1 MKLTQEIKTTTIKLK
16 YFSKPISFIL
26 SAIFFVTFTSFTLVT
41 GLLDRDE
48 DSLPDWSQLNPYTD
62 GYEGTRTLELYEFLQ
77 NTPGLP
83 ERKEVIVAVI
93 DSGFD
98 IEHPGLKDN
107 IWVNEAEVNGIEG
120 VDDDGN
126 GYIDDYHGW
135 NFLGE
140 TKYLNL
146 EVTRE
151 LKRLKN
157 ARTPLN
163 DEYFVRVMEYYE
175 EEKSDTE
182 NTYELL
188 ESIEGTIDKAM
199 KTIKEGGFN
208 MEFSKLRDQLD
219 LMDGKYKA
227 AAVTLLTMESLFG
240 VKPDQIKQL
249 KDEYKIKME
258 VLFDTTDT
266 HILVGDNPNIL
277 DEKGYGNNVLL
288 LSDKETHGTHVAGTI
303 ASTIPGIGQATFA
316 KIMCLRA
323 VPNEGDERDKDIGN
337 AIRYAVDNGASII
350 NMSAGKYFSVNPE
363 YVSEAISYA
372 NEKGVLFVVS
382 SGNEGLNL
390 SEVQNFP
397 RKYFVEDGEI
407 VTIPNVIVV
416 GASSWMKTWSKDKD
430 PDNLTMG
437 FDLAASFSNYS
448 DEVVDI
454 FAPGVEI
461 NSTVPDG
468 KFERLSGTSMA
479 SPQVAGI
486 AAIIKAYFPE
496 LTPTEIKKVIKSS
509 ARKYP
514 GLQVRIRNSNQLVDF
529 STLSISGGVID
540 VMNIFESLL
549 VRQN

>member
-1 MKLTQEIKTTTIKLK
+1 MEIKPALNKLK
-16 YFSKPISFIL
+16 HLNKPIGFFI
-26 SAIFFVTFTSFTLVT
+26 AILLFVTFTSFTLVS
-41 GLLDRDE
+41 GLLDKDE

-62 GYEGTRTLELYEFLQ
+62 GFEGTRTLELYEFLE

-83 ERKEVIVAVI
+83 ERTEVIVAVI

-107 IWVNEAEVNGIEG
+107 IWINEAEVNGIEG
-120 VDDDGN
+120 IDDDGN
-126 GYIDDYHGW
+126 GYIDDFHGW
-135 NFLGE
+135 NFLGDAR
-140 TKYLNL
+140 YLNL

-157 ARTPLN
+157 TRTPLT
-163 DEYFVRVMEYYE
+163 DEYFASVMEYYE
-175 EEKSDTE
+175 AEKSDTE
-182 NTYELL
+182 NTFELL

-199 KTIKEGGFN
+199 ATIKEGGFN
-208 MEFSKLRDQLD
+208 MEFSKLREQIE

-266 HILVGDNPNIL
+266 HILVGDDPNIL
-277 DEKGYGNNVLL
+277 DEKGYGNNVLIM
-288 LSDKETHGTHVAGTI
+288 SDKESHGTHVAGTI
-303 ASTIPGIGQATFA
+303 GSIIPGIGQAIFA

-350 NMSAGKYFSVNPE
+350 NMSAGKYFSANPD
-363 YVSEAISYA
+363 YVSDAINYA

-382 SGNEGLNL
+382 AGNEGLDL
-390 SEVQNFP
+390 TEIQNFP
-397 RKYFVEDGEI
+397 RKYFIEDGEI
-407 VTIPNVIVV
+407 KTLPNVIVV
-416 GASSWMKTWSKDKD
+416 GASSWMKTWDKNKD

-448 DEVVDI
+448 KDVVDI

-468 KFERLSGTSMA
+468 KFEKLSGTSMA

-496 LTPTEIKKVIKSS
+496 LTPNDIKKIVKSS

-514 GLQVRIRNSNQLVDF
+514 GLEVRLRNSNQLVEF
-529 STLSISGGVID
+529 SSLSVSGGVID
-540 VMNIFESLL
+540 VMNIFSSLL
-549 VRQN
+549 AGQN